1 MLVQKS
7 HDIKGYVLGL
17 LCLLLSSIY
26 IFAQC
31 PATETVLL
39 PLDASGRGTVQVAD
53 FLSPSTIL
61 KESTISKSTFDCRNI
76 GIQEVTLEGTLS
88 NNAKFSCKQLVIV
101 YDSMRI
107 CSNNIIS
114 PNAISGKIITEN
126 GVPIQNATIGFSSDD
141 IGFFRGTNE
150 DGLFLLDDIPA
161 DTYVINAEKNTNQR
175 NGVSTQDILTLQ
187 KHLLRIKRIR
197 SPYQLIAADVN
208 NSGSV
213 TAFDMILI
221 RQIILNAITSFPDNQ
236 SWKFIRTDYV
246 FQNPEDPFKE
256 VPAASYTIDF
266 EPNIAANNNFIGV
279 KIGDLNHSVIA
290 NQSQLSSRSNDITT
304 IATSNKTFKTGDSFT
319 VDIKTKDVLFLEGLQ
334 LSLGTNAT
342 TLSIQSISGIPSD
355 TYAIERDQLTI
366 SLTSIE
372 GLAYTS
378 NETLFRITFI
388 ANNDGQLKDHLYLSD
403 QDITNE
409 WYDAD
414 ITAHSIQL
422 SFEDIRQSFSVAN
435 NYPNPFETRTNL
447 PFTLPAAGTISIRI
461 FNNNGQ
467 VIWQKQESFSK
478 GRHTVELAA
487 NYPTSGIYFYE
498 VVFGEERVRGKLNV
512 IH

>member
-1 MLVQKS
+1 
-7 HDIKGYVLGL
+7 
-17 LCLLLSSIY
+17 
-26 IFAQC
+26 
-31 PATETVLL
+31 
-39 PLDASGRGTVQVAD
+39 
-53 FLSPSTIL
+53 
-61 KESTISKSTFDCRNI
+61 
-76 GIQEVTLEGTLS
+76 
-88 NNAKFSCKQLVIV
+88 
-101 YDSMRI
+101 
-107 CSNNIIS
+107 
-114 PNAISGKIITEN
+114 
-126 GVPIQNATIGFSSDD
+126 
-141 IGFFRGTNE
+141 
-150 DGLFLLDDIPA
+150 
-161 DTYVINAEKNTNQR
+161 
-175 NGVSTQDILTLQ
+175 
-187 KHLLRIKRIR
+187 
-197 SPYQLIAADVN
+197 
-208 NSGSV
+208 
-213 TAFDMILI
+213 MILI

-467 VIWQKQESFSK
+467 V
-478 GRHTVELAA
+478 
-487 NYPTSGIYFYE
+487 YPTSGIYFYE